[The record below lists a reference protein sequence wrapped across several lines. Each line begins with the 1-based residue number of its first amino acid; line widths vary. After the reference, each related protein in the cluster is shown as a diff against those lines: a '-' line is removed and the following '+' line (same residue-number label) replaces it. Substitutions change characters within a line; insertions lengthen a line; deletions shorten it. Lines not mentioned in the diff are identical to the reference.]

1 MESFA
6 ERIIEKSTH
15 IKSDLEELVK
25 NTTRATVQVSCAFN
39 ELTNLASSQFVAN
52 VIFIQVIPES
62 VPEAPKVEENTDQQN
77 PSPIEKRQA
86 TTTLS
91 AARMEKIHSQ
101 EMREQNLLP
110 KHQKAILMGIK
121 ALKVDELMKEGTS
134 DDGVS
139 LSSIGSQVFRGTIK
153 KLPHIIGTS
162 YFYHDPWIGLFE
174 EDEQKLE
181 SNDEAFTV
189 VFEAK
194 DAPKAGESPNNTVAN
209 NPGYSPPVP
218 PPMQKI
224 NTGLP
229 SKNGP
234 AQFSP
239 PSNVIPPP
247 PPPPPKAV
255 PPPPPPP
262 PSQVSK
268 SSKGGPPPP
277 PPPSNNA
284 APPPAFNNF
293 QRGLTMTLEK
303 RKAIIDG
310 EIEGDLSV
318 KNVLTDES
326 KALGLPPP
334 PKAANPSASKPNPPM
349 PPNQK
354 PNASRPN
361 PPIPPYQESNA
372 SRPNPPL
379 PPYQESNA
387 RPNPGFQ
394 ESNTTYDPSVS
405 QQPKKPEEMTLEDKK
420 RQLAGI
426 LGGMPQMRPRQEP
439 PAESSNQNIPDSNPS
454 YQNPPDKAFQT
465 APSLYP
471 PPPPSQ
477 NPMNPVSNF
486 KPKEEKS
493 EQRVPTGIFFQNI
506 QEEDELNT
514 LFRTNTKPVSKDRN
528 SNKLFDFSVDEE
540 KKNPKNEARK
550 TRADFKFIDDDDEDT
565 ANLLLNSELAKKK
578 LVNTT
583 VENPFL
589 LGSQKKEENPLLF
602 KNLSSDSKPLEP
614 KEENPL
620 LFKNSITE
628 SKPEQ
633 SKPKQ
638 ANPFLFS
645 KAAEEP
651 ISQNISDDPL
661 SAFSSESKSPTK
673 TENKD
678 RVSNSFASPNEKTPT
693 LSFTTTENQSPRPS
707 IKDMQANIPMPVF
720 GGPPPSRQDKP
731 TEVSHDITMLKPVR
745 QRAIRGST
753 AKFDEFEG
761 GDEEPLGKEKTLPL
775 TVERK
780 SITPVQS
787 KPVSLVEEDKIKMP
801 EVLPSFNQPEPRL
814 SAPNNPPV
822 TFKPPP
828 QSRVENKPS
837 GRKEVSFDPL
847 MSGFKP
853 SEKKTTPR
861 PSVNKED
868 TTKATP
874 RPLVNREEEKKTKP
888 RANLFDED
896 DDEMTFRPSIKPAAQ
911 KEAPKKVR
919 GSLFD
924 D

>member
-1 MESFA
+1 M
-6 ERIIEKSTH
+6 
-15 IKSDLEELVK
+15 
-25 NTTRATVQVSCAFN
+25 
-39 ELTNLASSQFVAN
+39 
-52 VIFIQVIPES
+52 
-62 VPEAPKVEENTDQQN
+62 
-77 PSPIEKRQA
+77 
-86 TTTLS
+86 
-91 AARMEKIHSQ
+91 
-101 EMREQNLLP
+101 
-110 KHQKAILMGIK
+110 
-121 ALKVDELMKEGTS
+121 
-134 DDGVS
+134 
-139 LSSIGSQVFRGTIK
+139 
-153 KLPHIIGTS
+153 
-162 YFYHDPWIGLFE
+162 
-174 EDEQKLE
+174 
-181 SNDEAFTV
+181 
-189 VFEAK
+189 
-194 DAPKAGESPNNTVAN
+194 
-209 NPGYSPPVP
+209 
-218 PPMQKI
+218 
-224 NTGLP
+224 
-229 SKNGP
+229 
-234 AQFSP
+234 
-239 PSNVIPPP
+239 
-247 PPPPPKAV
+247 
-255 PPPPPPP
+255 
-262 PSQVSK
+262 
-268 SSKGGPPPP
+268 
-277 PPPSNNA
+277 
-284 APPPAFNNF
+284 
-293 QRGLTMTLEK
+293 
-303 RKAIIDG
+303 
-310 EIEGDLSV
+310 
-318 KNVLTDES
+318 
-326 KALGLPPP
+326 
-334 PKAANPSASKPNPPM
+334 
-349 PPNQK
+349 
-354 PNASRPN
+354 
-361 PPIPPYQESNA
+361 
-372 SRPNPPL
+372 
-379 PPYQESNA
+379 
-387 RPNPGFQ
+387 
-394 ESNTTYDPSVS
+394 
-405 QQPKKPEEMTLEDKK
+405 
-420 RQLAGI
+420 
-426 LGGMPQMRPRQEP
+426 
-439 PAESSNQNIPDSNPS
+439 
-454 YQNPPDKAFQT
+454 
-465 APSLYP
+465 
-471 PPPPSQ
+471 
-477 NPMNPVSNF
+477 
-486 KPKEEKS
+486 
-493 EQRVPTGIFFQNI
+493 
-506 QEEDELNT
+506 
-514 LFRTNTKPVSKDRN
+514 
-528 SNKLFDFSVDEE
+528 
-540 KKNPKNEARK
+540 
-550 TRADFKFIDDDDEDT
+550 
-565 ANLLLNSELAKKK
+565 
-578 LVNTT
+578 
-583 VENPFL
+583 
-589 LGSQKKEENPLLF
+589 
-602 KNLSSDSKPLEP
+602 
-614 KEENPL
+614 

-661 SAFSSESKSPTK
+661 SAFSSESKSPSK